1 MIGLR
6 EIRALGP
13 NEIIWDSGK
22 GAVTGFGARRRSG
35 DAVTYVLKYRAG
47 GGRTGRQ
54 RWYVIGRHG
63 SPWTP
68 ERARQ
73 EARGILGDVVDGADP
88 AAERDAARKAQTVA
102 QLCDLY

>member
-6 EIRALGP
+6 EIRGLEP
-13 NEIIWDSGK
+13 NKIIWDSGK
-22 GAVTGFGARRRSG
+22 GAVAGFAARRRSG
-35 DAVTYVLKYRAG
+35 EAVTYLLKYRAG
-47 GGRTGRQ
+47 GGRRGRQ

-68 ERARQ
+68 EDARK
-73 EARGILGDVVDGADP
+73 EAKRILGAVADGVDP

-102 QLCDLY
+102 E